1 MSLETPLNLWTLPRQ
16 LCGKAKTAR
25 SWALPRSQSES
36 RMREIR
42 TSGSMSGERKRSV
55 CQSAPSHRAS
65 PRLYT
70 PVRAG
75 QSGLWLWIPGSG
87 FAGPGMTGTS
97 EVNS

>member
-70 PVRAG
+70 TGGTEARGPG
-75 QSGLWLWIPGSG
+75 SWIPGS
-87 FAGPGMTGTS
+87 ALRAAP
-97 EVNS
+97 E